1 MKLASFRHDGGSS
14 WGVVIDANT
23 IADTGSVLRSA
34 YPDLK
39 TAIEAASHQ
48 KIIAA
53 VAQAPLYPL
62 AAIEWLPVIPNPARI
77 LCVGVNYDSHRREMG
92 RDEVPYPTIFTR
104 WPSSQIGHLQPLLRP
119 RVSSSLDFEG
129 ELAIVIGKGGRYI
142 PVESAFDHI
151 AGYSCYHDGSV
162 RDWQRHTTQFTPG
175 KNFPGTGG
183 FGPWLATRDEIADG
197 EPLRLTTTL
206 NGEIVQDATTD
217 MMICSI
223 PQIIA
228 YCSSFT
234 PLEPGDVIAT
244 GTPGGVGAARQ
255 PPLFMKPGD
264 VVVIEIEKIGKL
276 VNAGAAEAD

>member
-1 MKLASFRHDGGSS
+1 MKLASFRHDGIPS
-14 WGVVIDANT
+14 WGVVLDGES
-23 IADTGSVLRSA
+23 IADTGSVLRSV

-39 TAIEAASHQ
+39 AAIAAASHQ
-48 KIIAA
+48 EIIAA
-53 VAQAPLYPL
+53 VAQAPSIPL
-62 AAIEWLPVIPNPARI
+62 SAITWLPVIPNPNRI

-104 WPSSQIGHLQPLLRP
+104 WASSQIGHEQPLLLP
-119 RVSSSLDFEG
+119 RVSTSLDFEG
-129 ELAIVIGKGGRYI
+129 ELAIVIGKAGRYI
-142 PVESAFDHI
+142 PAASAFEHV
-151 AGYSCYHDGSV
+151 AGYACYHDGSV

-183 FGPWLATRDEIADG
+183 FGPWLVTRDEIVDG

-217 MMICSI
+217 LMICTI
-223 PQIIA
+223 PRIIE

-255 PPLFMKPGD
+255 PPLFMKHGD
-264 VVVIEIEKIGKL
+264 VAVVEIEKIGRL
-276 VNAGAAEAD
+276 VNPVAAEG

>member
-1 MKLASFRHDGGSS
+1 MKLASFHHDGVSS
-14 WGVVIDANT
+14 WGVVVDDSS
-23 IADTGSVLRSA
+23 IADTGSVLRAS

-39 TAIEAASHQ
+39 SAISSASHQ
-48 KIIAA
+48 ELVAA
-53 VAQAPLYPL
+53 AARAPRLPL
-62 AAIEWLPVIPNPARI
+62 SSIDWLPVIPNPARI
-77 LCVGVNYDSHRREMG
+77 FCIGVNYDSHRREMG

-104 WPSSQIGHLQPLLRP
+104 WPSSQIGHLQNLVLP
-119 RVSSSLDFEG
+119 RVSTSLDFEG
-129 ELAIVIGKGGRYI
+129 ELAVIIGKGGRYI
-142 PVESAFDHI
+142 SAESAFDHV

-183 FGPWLATRDEIADG
+183 FGPWLVTRDEIVDG
-197 EPLRLTTTL
+197 ESLRLKTTL
-206 NGEIVQDATTD
+206 NGQVVQDATTD
-217 MMICSI
+217 MMINTI

-264 VVVIEIEKIGKL
+264 VAVIEIEKIGKL
-276 VNAGAAEAD
+276 VNTVAAEAI

>member
-1 MKLASFRHDGGSS
+1 MKLASFQHAGTRS
-14 WGVVIDANT
+14 WGVVLDAET
-23 IADTGSVLRSA
+23 IADTGSVLA
-34 YPDLK
+34 GTYPDLK
-39 TAIEAASHQ
+39 AAIAAISHQ
-48 KIIAA
+48 EIIAA
-53 VAQAPLYPL
+53 VARAPHYPL
-62 AAIEWLPVIPNPARI
+62 TAITWLPVIPNPARI

-92 RDEVPYPTIFTR
+92 REEVPYPTIFTR
-104 WPSSQIGHLQPLLRP
+104 WASSQIGHQQPLLLP

-129 ELAIVIGKGGRYI
+129 ELAIVVGKSGRYI
-142 PVESAFDHI
+142 PAAAAFDHI

-183 FGPWLATRDEIADG
+183 FGPWLVTRDEILDG

-223 PQIIA
+223 PRIIE

-264 VVVIEIEKIGKL
+264 IAVVEIEKIGRL
-276 VNAGAAEAD
+276 VNPVAAEA

>member
-1 MKLASFRHDGGSS
+1 MKLASFSHDGTSS
-14 WGVVIDANT
+14 WGVLVDADT
-23 IADTGSVLRSA
+23 IADTGSVLRNT

-39 TAIEAASHQ
+39 AAIARADRAEILAAL
-48 KIIAA
+48 
-53 VAQAPLYPL
+53 AQAPRRRL
-62 AAIEWLPVIPNPARI
+62 AEIAWLPVIPNPARI

-104 WPSSQIGHLQPLLRP
+104 WPSSQIGHLQPLLLP
-119 RVSSSLDFEG
+119 RVSTSLDFEG
-129 ELAIVIGKGGRYI
+129 ELAIVIGKAGRYI
-142 PVESAFDHI
+142 PADAAFDHI
-151 AGYSCYHDGSV
+151 AGYACYHDGSV

-183 FGPWLATRDEIADG
+183 FGPWLVTRDEIADG

-223 PQIIA
+223 PRIIE

-264 VVVIEIEKIGKL
+264 LAVIEIEKIGRL
-276 VNAGAAEAD
+276 ENSVAAEA

>member
-1 MKLASFRHDGGSS
+1 MKLASFSHHGTPS
-14 WGVVIDANT
+14 WGVVLDADS
-23 IADTGSVLRSA
+23 IADTGAVLRDR

-39 TAIEAASHQ
+39 SAIATASHQ
-48 KIIAA
+48 EILAA
-53 VAQAPLYPL
+53 IAQAPRL
-62 AAIEWLPVIPNPARI
+62 ALTAIAWLPVITNPARI
-77 LCVGVNYDSHRREMG
+77 LCIGVNYDSHRREMG
-92 RDEVPYPTIFTR
+92 RDEVPYPTVFTR
-104 WPSSQIGHLQPLLRP
+104 WPSSQIGHLQPLVLP
-119 RVSSSLDFEG
+119 RVSTSLDFEG

-142 PVESAFDHI
+142 PAAAAFDHI
-151 AGYSCYHDGSV
+151 AGYACYHDGSV

-183 FGPWLATRDEIADG
+183 FGPWLVTRDEIADG

-217 MMICSI
+217 MMICPI
-223 PQIIA
+223 PRIIE

-264 VVVIEIEKIGKL
+264 QAVIEIEKIGRL
-276 VNAGAAEAD
+276 VNPVAAEA